1 MNSELMVV
9 LEYLE
14 HERGID
20 RETLIQLV
28 EESLTAA
35 ARKSVPTGHEVTV
48 KIDRMTGDI
57 QAWAHLTVVDRV
69 SNPEAE
75 VTLAEVSKRYPDA
88 KLGDEVEWGRKTS
101 DDFGRIAAQ
110 TAKQAIMFRLR
121 QAEKKGICE
130 DFQEQLNQLITGV
143 VRRVERGDVFVD
155 FSRAEGVM
163 KYSERIPGEDYQ
175 TGDHITALLVEI
187 NADRPGPSL
196 YVSRAHPE
204 MVCRLFEREVT
215 EIAEGLVKVR
225 AVAREAGYRTKIA
238 VASSDPRIDPVG
250 TCVGLRG
257 NRVKTVVRELG
268 GEKVDIIRWDPD
280 VRIFVANALQPAK
293 LSSVTVDEEGK
304 CVHVV
309 VPEDQLSL
317 AIGRKGQNA
326 RLAHKLTGWR
336 IDINKHV
343 EEARLQFED
352 KIQHAIEALARIEG
366 IGGEAAPVLVRN
378 GFLSLEGILAAEVE
392 DIAALEN
399 VGPERAA
406 EILAAAKREL
416 GA

>member
-35 ARKSVPTGHEVTV
+35 SRKSIQTAPEVTV
-48 KIDRMTGDI
+48 RIDRVTGDI
-57 QAWAHLTVVDRV
+57 QAWTRVKVVEGAAQ
-69 SNPEAE
+69 PGQE
-75 VTLAEVSKRYPDA
+75 VAVEDARQRYPDA
-88 KLGDEVEWGRKTS
+88 VAGTEVDWEVTPDG
-101 DDFGRIAAQ
+101 FGRIAAQ

-130 DFQEQLNQLITGV
+130 DFQEQLHQLITGV
-143 VRRVERGDVFVD
+143 VRRVERGDVFID
-155 FSRAEGVM
+155 FSRAEGVL

-175 TGDHITALLVEI
+175 TGDHITAMLVEI

-196 YVSRAHPE
+196 YVSRAHPDL
-204 MVCRLFEREVT
+204 VCRLFEREVT
-215 EIAEGLVKVR
+215 EIAEGLVKVQ

-250 TCVGLRG
+250 ACVGLRG

-280 VRIFVANALQPAK
+280 IRIFVANALQPAK
-293 LSSVTVDEEGK
+293 LSTVSVDEEGQ

-336 IDINKHV
+336 VDINKHV
-343 EEARLQFED
+343 EEARIQFED
-352 KIQHAIEALARIEG
+352 KIQHAIEALARIDG
-366 IGGEAAPVLVRN
+366 IGVDVAPVLVRN
-378 GFLSLEGILAAEVE
+378 GFLSLEGILAAELD

-406 EILAAAKREL
+406 EVLAAAKREF
-416 GA
+416 GT

>member
-14 HERGID
+14 HERGIE

-35 ARKSVPTGHEVTV
+35 ARKAVPTGHEAVV
-48 KIDRMTGDI
+48 RIDRMTGDI
-57 QAWAHLTVVDRV
+57 HAWARLTVVEAV

-75 VTLAEVSKRYPDA
+75 VVLADARRTYPDA
-88 KLGDEVEWGRKTS
+88 KLGDEVEWEVTP

-143 VRRVERGDVFVD
+143 VRRVERGDVFID
-155 FSRAEGVM
+155 FSRAEGVL
-163 KYSERIPGEDYQ
+163 KYVERIPGEDYQ
-175 TGDHITALLVEI
+175 TGDHISALLVEI

-204 MVCRLFEREVT
+204 LVCRLFEREVT
-215 EIAEGLVKVR
+215 EIAEGLVKIK

-250 TCVGLRG
+250 ACVGLRG

-280 VRIFVANALQPAK
+280 VRTFVTNALQPAK
-293 LSSVTVDEEGK
+293 LSSVTVDEDGM

-336 IDINKHV
+336 IDINRHV
-343 EEARLQFED
+343 EEARIQFED
-352 KIQHAIEALARIEG
+352 KIQHAIEALARIDG
-366 IGGEAAPVLVRN
+366 IGSEVAPVLVRN
-378 GFLSLEGILAAEVE
+378 GFLSLEGILAAEVA
-392 DIAALEN
+392 DIAALDN

-406 EILAAAKREL
+406 GILAAAKREL